1 MMVLTKRYSKPI
13 WIRLVGEL
21 LTSITGAMLALIF
34 IIYVNKALNGNALFT
49 MLLFGLQPLSEILF
63 TLFSGSITDR
73 FGRKGIILIGLLLQ
87 ACAMTGFIFAET
99 VIPFA
104 LFYIMNGLGRS
115 LYIPAQRAQIADVTE
130 KEKQAEVFALIQT
143 VGAVGAIIGPAIGYL
158 FYKDDPSILFILE
171 AAALF
176 LYSVLVWTQLPET
189 APLLQHDEQKTTPT
203 KWKHFLSQHY
213 CVFGLMV
220 FMLPISFFYA
230 QMETNYR
237 LYAEKELFTNFMFVF
252 TFMATCKGI
261 MEIVLQVGVVKW
273 AEKFSM
279 QKIIVISY
287 ICYTI
292 AAIGYAYSNTLWLLF
307 FTLLILTIGESI
319 VLNHLLRFVSELAPE
334 HMRGIYFSIYGTHW
348 DISRMLGPAAG
359 ALLLQHFSG
368 SFLFNICAVFLIIGG
383 ISQYFFINYILKQDK
398 TKRLSA

>member
-1 MMVLTKRYSKPI
+1 
-13 WIRLVGEL
+13 
-21 LTSITGAMLALIF
+21 
-34 IIYVNKALNGNALFT
+34 
-49 MLLFGLQPLSEILF
+49 
-63 TLFSGSITDR
+63 
-73 FGRKGIILIGLLLQ
+73 
-87 ACAMTGFIFAET
+87 MTGFIFAES
-99 VIPFA
+99 VILFA

-143 VGAVGAIIGPAIGYL
+143 VGAVGAIVGPSLGYL
-158 FYKDDPSILFILE
+158 FYKDNPTILFILE
-171 AAALF
+171 AVALF
-176 LYSVLVWTQLPET
+176 CYSLIVWTQLPET
-189 APLLQHDEQKTTPT
+189 APILEHNEQKNTSI

-213 CVFGLMV
+213 SVFGLMI

-230 QMETNYR
+230 QIETNYR

-279 QKIIVISY
+279 QKLLLF
-287 ICYTI
+287 YTI
-292 AAIGYAYSNTLWLLF
+292 AAIGYGYSNTLWLLF

-319 VLNHLLRFVSELAPE
+319 ALNHLLRFVSELAPE

-383 ISQYFFINYILKQDK
+383 TCQYFFITYILKQDK

>member
-1 MMVLTKRYSKPI
+1 MMTFAKRYSKPI
-13 WIRLVGEL
+13 WIRLFGEL
-21 LTSITGAMLALIF
+21 LTSITGAMLTLIF

-49 MLLFGLQPLSEILF
+49 MLLFGLQPLSEIIF
-63 TLFSGSITDR
+63 TLFGGSITDR
-73 FGRKGIILIGLLLQ
+73 YGRKKIILTGLLLQ
-87 ACAMTGFIFAET
+87 ACAMTGFIFAES
-99 VIPFA
+99 VILFA

-143 VGAVGAIIGPAIGYL
+143 VGAVGAIIGPALGYL
-158 FYKDDPSILFILE
+158 FYNDNPIILFILE
-171 AAALF
+171 ATALF
-176 LYSVLVWTQLPET
+176 LYSILVWAQLPET
-189 APLLQHDEQKTTPT
+189 APLLQHDEQRTTPT
-203 KWKHFLSQHY
+203 NWRNFLSQHFS
-213 CVFGLMV
+213 VFGLMI

-230 QMETNYR
+230 QIETNYR
-237 LYAEKELFTNFMFVF
+237 IYAEKELFTNFMFVF
-252 TFMATCKGI
+252 TFMASCKGI

-287 ICYTI
+287 VCYTI
-292 AAIGYAYSNTLWLLF
+292 AAMGYGYSHTLWLLF
-307 FTLLILTIGESI
+307 FTILILTIGESI
-319 VLNHLLRFVSELAPE
+319 ALNHLLRFVSELAPE

-383 ISQYFFINYILKQDK
+383 TCQYLFITYILKQDK
-398 TKRLSA
+398 AKRLSA

>member
-1 MMVLTKRYSKPI
+1 MMTFVKRYSKPI
-13 WIRLVGEL
+13 WIRLLGEL
-21 LTSITGAMLALIF
+21 LTSTTGAMLALIF

-49 MLLFGLQPLSEILF
+49 MLLFGLQPLSEIVF
-63 TLFSGSITDR
+63 TLFGGSITDR
-73 FGRKGIILIGLLLQ
+73 FGRKIIILIGLLLQ
-87 ACAMTGFIFAET
+87 ACAMVGFIFAES

-104 LFYIMNGLGRS
+104 LFYIINGLGRS

-143 VGAVGAIIGPAIGYL
+143 VGAVGAIIGPVIGYL
-158 FYKDDPSILFILE
+158 FYKDDPTILFILE

-176 LYSVLVWTQLPET
+176 LYSFIVWTQLPET
-189 APLLQHDEQKTTPT
+189 APLLQHDESKNTPV

-213 CVFGLMV
+213 SVFGLMV

-292 AAIGYAYSNTLWLLF
+292 SAIGYGYSHTLWLLF
-307 FTLLILTIGESI
+307 FTLLILTTGESI
-319 VLNHLLRFVSELAPE
+319 ALNHLLRFVSELAPE

-383 ISQYFFINYILKQDK
+383 TGQYFFINYILKQDK

>member
-1 MMVLTKRYSKPI
+1 MMIFGKRYSKPI
-13 WIRLVGEL
+13 WIRLFGEL
-21 LTSITGAMLALIF
+21 LTSTTGAMLALIF

-49 MLLFGLQPLSEILF
+49 MLLFGLQPLSEIVF
-63 TLFSGSITDR
+63 TLFGGSITDR
-73 FGRKGIILIGLLLQ
+73 FGRKSIILIGLLLQ
-87 ACAMTGFIFAET
+87 ASAMTGFIFAES

-143 VGAVGAIIGPAIGYL
+143 AGAVGTIIGPATGYL
-158 FYKDDPSILFILE
+158 FYKDDPTILFILE

-189 APLLQHDEQKTTPT
+189 APLQQHDEQKTTPT
-203 KWKHFLSQHY
+203 KWKHFLLEHY
-213 CVFGLMV
+213 SVFGLMI

-261 MEIVLQVGVVKW
+261 MEIVLQVGIVKW

-292 AAIGYAYSNTLWLLF
+292 AAIGYGYSNTLWLLF

-319 VLNHLLRFVSELAPE
+319 ALNHLLRFVSELAPE

-348 DISRMLGPAAG
+348 DISRMLGPVAG

-383 ISQYFFINYILKQDK
+383 IGQYFFINYILKQDK

>member
-1 MMVLTKRYSKPI
+1 MMTFAKRYSKPI
-13 WIRLVGEL
+13 WIRLFGEL

-63 TLFSGSITDR
+63 TLFGGSITDR
-73 FGRKGIILIGLLLQ
+73 YGRKRIILTGLLLQ
-87 ACAMTGFIFAET
+87 AFAMTGFIFT
-99 VIPFA
+99 KSVILFA
-104 LFYIMNGLGRS
+104 FFYIMNGLGRS

-143 VGAVGAIIGPAIGYL
+143 VGAVGAIVGPALGYL
-158 FYKDDPSILFILE
+158 FYKDNPTILFILE

-176 LYSVLVWTQLPET
+176 FYSLIVWTQLPET
-189 APLLQHDEQKTTPT
+189 APILQHNEQKNTSM
-203 KWKHFLSQHY
+203 KWTHFLKQHY
-213 CVFGLMV
+213 SVFGLMI

-230 QMETNYR
+230 QTETNYR

-261 MEIVLQVGVVKW
+261 MEIVLQVGIVKW
-273 AEKFSM
+273 AEKVSM
-279 QKIIVISY
+279 QKIIGISY
-287 ICYTI
+287 VCYTI
-292 AAIGYAYSNTLWLLF
+292 AAIGYGYSNTLWLLF

-319 VLNHLLRFVSELAPE
+319 ALNHLLRFVSELAPA

-368 SFLFNICAVFLIIGG
+368 SFLFNMCAVFLIIGG
-383 ISQYFFINYILKQDK
+383 TCQYLFINYILKQDK

>member
-1 MMVLTKRYSKPI
+1 MMTFAKRYSKPI
-13 WIRLVGEL
+13 WIRLFGEL

-63 TLFSGSITDR
+63 TLFGGSITDR
-73 FGRKGIILIGLLLQ
+73 YGRKKIILIGLLLQ
-87 ACAMTGFIFAET
+87 ACAMTGFIFAES
-99 VIPFA
+99 ILLFA

-143 VGAVGAIIGPAIGYL
+143 VGAVGAIVGPALGYL
-158 FYKDDPSILFILE
+158 FYNNNPIILFILE
-171 AAALF
+171 ATALF
-176 LYSVLVWTQLPET
+176 LYSILVWAQLPET
-189 APLLQHDEQKTTPT
+189 APLLHHDEQNTAPMN
-203 KWKHFLSQHY
+203 WRNFLSQHY
-213 CVFGLMV
+213 SVFGLMI

-230 QMETNYR
+230 QIETNYR
-237 LYAEKELFTNFMFVF
+237 IYAEKELFTNFMFVF

-287 ICYTI
+287 VCYTI
-292 AAIGYAYSNTLWLLF
+292 AAIGYGYSNTLWFLF
-307 FTLLILTIGESI
+307 FTILILTIGESI
-319 VLNHLLRFVSELAPE
+319 ALNHLLRFVSELAPE

-368 SFLFNICAVFLIIGG
+368 NFLFNMCAIFLIIGG
-383 ISQYFFINYILKQDK
+383 ACQYLFITYILKQDK